1 MAFVVV
7 ALACSDKPIGPP
19 AGDNNYDDPDDP
31 GDPGQGDGP
40 DAAVDAYGQFCVAS
54 RDCPAVFVCAYSIA
68 DMCGAAGR
76 CLPYDPDG
84 GCEGASVACG
94 CTNMPVVLCAP
105 EGYAPAPV
113 QYASPCD
120 AGAVVD
126 AGSDA
131 MSDGATNDAETDDA
145 SDAASE

>member
-1 MAFVVV
+1 MALVVV

-31 GDPGQGDGP
+31 GDPGQGSGGP
-40 DAAVDAYGQFCVAS
+40 DGAVDAYGQFCVAA
-54 RDCPAVFVCAYSIA
+54 RDCPAVFVCAYPIA

-76 CLPYDPDG
+76 CLPYAPDG
-84 GCEGASVACG
+84 GCEGAGIACG

-113 QYASPCD
+113 QSVGACD
-120 AGAVVD
+120 AGTVD

-131 MSDGATNDAETDDA
+131 SDGATTDADTNDADA
-145 SDAASE
+145 SS